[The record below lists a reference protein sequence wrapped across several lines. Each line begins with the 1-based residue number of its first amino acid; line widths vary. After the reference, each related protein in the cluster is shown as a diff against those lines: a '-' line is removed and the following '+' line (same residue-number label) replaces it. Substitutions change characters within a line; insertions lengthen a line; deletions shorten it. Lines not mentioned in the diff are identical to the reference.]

1 MKLLMVGMVVLPLF
15 AQPGPGPHGGMAGRG
30 PMGGHLMERLP
41 STMTSESNPMTPE
54 KVALGR
60 MLFYDPRL
68 SKDDTVSCNSCH
80 DLARYGVDGLAFSLG
95 VGGLKGT
102 RNSPTVYH
110 AAGQVLQFWDGRAA
124 DVEEQ
129 AKGPALNPVEM
140 AMASGADVESKLRSV
155 PGYARAF
162 ALAFPEQAQPVTFDN
177 VGLAIG
183 AFERGLTTPS
193 RWDRFLAGDQRAL
206 ESIEFAGFHEFMHA
220 GCATCH
226 NGPFVGGRSLQ
237 KLGAMRPWPDQSDVG
252 REAVTKAPTD
262 HMVFKVPTLR
272 NVGQTG
278 PYFHDGSVMTLDE
291 AVRRMAVHQ
300 LGLSL
305 NETQVSRIVAWL
317 NALTGEIPQE
327 YIRKP
332 ALPN

>member
-1 MKLLMVGMVVLPLF
+1 MKLLIMALAAFSVL
-15 AQPGPGPHGGMAGRG
+15 AQHGPGPHAGMAGQGR
-30 PMGGHLMERLP
+30 MSGHMMERVP
-41 STMTSESNPMTPE
+41 STMASETNPATPE
-54 KVALGR
+54 KIALGR

-68 SKDDTVSCNSCH
+68 SKDETVSCNSCH
-80 DLARYGVDGLAFSLG
+80 DLAKYGVDGLPFSRG
-95 VGGLKGT
+95 VGGQKGT

-110 AAGQVLQFWDGRAA
+110 AAGQVLQFWDGRAV

-129 AKGPALNPVEM
+129 AKGPVLNPVEM
-140 AMASGADVESKLRSV
+140 AMASGAEVEVKLGAI
-155 PGYARAF
+155 PGYVSAFNRAF
-162 ALAFPEQAQPVTFDN
+162 PGQAQPVTFDN

-193 RWDRFLAGDQRAL
+193 RWDRFLAGDGRAL
-206 ESIEFAGFHEFMHA
+206 TSAEFAGHHEFMHA
-220 GCATCH
+220 GCASCH
-226 NGPFVGGRSLQ
+226 HGPFVGGRSLQ
-237 KLGAMRPWPDQSDVG
+237 KLGAVKPWPEGSDVG

-278 PYFHDGSVMTLDE
+278 PYFHDGSVTTLDE
-291 AVRRMAVHQ
+291 AVRRMAAHQ

-317 NALTGEIPQE
+317 HALTGDIPHE

-332 ALPN
+332 ALP